1 MPAQAPCFQLVNVP
15 ARLAMLFKAVTCF
28 KSHGTMLSDSDVRS
42 KQIKKV
48 MGSEAAAMELEQRLK
63 VDAPWVFEDNYGV
76 ESALFRRE
84 RIIYLYEHG
93 HSLLSAALERDPW
106 TKPVVL
112 FDSACIPPFH
122 L

>member
-1 MPAQAPCFQLVNVP
+1 
-15 ARLAMLFKAVTCF
+15 
-28 KSHGTMLSDSDVRS
+28 
-42 KQIKKV
+42 

-106 TKPVVL
+106 TKPIL
-112 FDSACIPPFH
+112 FDSACTYSSVSFDKEQLRSLRRGFPRLWLMVWTTQKAARAQLCWTVFVPFGCI
-122 L
+122 LSLL